1 MIRASAN
8 SAYTIPWRLNLVIMA
23 VQLAAFAG
31 CLWACAVLSLG
42 WATVPLAL
50 AFAVVMNSVYS
61 TIHEAEHAILL
72 PSRKW
77 NDATGMFMAMLFPAP
92 FHLLRQGH
100 IGHHL
105 RNRSDDEAFDLYF
118 EGESVVW
125 RWFVWLGILTGLYY
139 VMVVLANPLLA
150 VWPSVLDKRKSK
162 VDDTLREGGVP
173 LDRHSVAW
181 LEAFNTGHLLRIRL
195 EAIATI
201 LLHTAVIW
209 LCGVPWLPYVIL
221 YATFG
226 FTWSAM
232 QYVHHYDTER
242 HVTRGTRNLRLFG
255 LLDRLLLNHNW
266 HRAHHEHP
274 TVPWVYLPDI
284 TRKEQGEAAE
294 KGREFLPGHY
304 LRMWRGPKKA
314 EEHVENKFAG
324 RIIQ

>member
-1 MIRASAN
+1 LIRSSLN
-8 SAYTIPWRLNLVIMA
+8 PAYPVPWRLNAGIVV
-23 VQLAAFAG
+23 VQLVLFAA
-31 CLWACAVLSLG
+31 CLVACRVLQMG
-42 WATVPLAL
+42 WATVALAV
-50 AFAVVMNSVYS
+50 AFAVLMNSIYS

-72 PSRKW
+72 PNRKW
-77 NDATGMFMAMLFPAP
+77 NDAVGMFLAMLFPAP

-118 EGESVVW
+118 DGESVVW

-150 VWPSVLDKRKSK
+150 VWPSVLDKRKAK
-162 VDDTLREGGVP
+162 VDKQVP

-181 LEAFNTGHLLRIRL
+181 LEAFNTGHLLRIRM

-201 LLHTAVIW
+201 SLHTAIIW
-209 LCGVPWLPYVIL
+209 LCGVPWLPYVIM
-221 YATFG
+221 YASFG

-242 HVTRGTRNLRLFG
+242 HVTRGTRNLRLFS
-255 LLDRLLLNHNW
+255 LLDVLLLNHNW

-274 TVPWVYLPDI
+274 TVPWIYLPAV
-284 TRKEQGEAAE
+284 TREEQGEGADRAMA
-294 KGREFLPGHY
+294 RDFLPAHY
-304 LRMWRGPKKA
+304 LRMWRGPRKA

-324 RIIQ
+324 RIVQ